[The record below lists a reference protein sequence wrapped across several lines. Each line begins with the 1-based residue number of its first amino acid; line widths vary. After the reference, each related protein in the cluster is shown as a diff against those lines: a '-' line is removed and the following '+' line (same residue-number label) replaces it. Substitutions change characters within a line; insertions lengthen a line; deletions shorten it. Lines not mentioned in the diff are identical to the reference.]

1 MITPLRKPLARAIVL
16 DDVPFKVIL
25 SFEGVRI
32 TRKGRRKAPVVN
44 WETILRL
51 SQGSRDEPPTP
62 SSAASGLPDSL
73 AGEVATEIATA
84 RAALGRAGEKLGAA
98 KDLPPELRLQ
108 IDPDPVYG
116 EPEHRSD
123 WFIEPLLT
131 PAELASVLR
140 ISMAAV
146 ARLPI
151 RWISMAGERRY
162 RQSEVRRYLE
172 REEREG
178 TSARW

>member
-1 MITPLRKPLARAIVL
+1 MTTPLRKQFAREVVL

-25 SFEGVRI
+25 SPEGVRI
-32 TRKGRRKAPVVN
+32 MRKGRRKAPVVS

-51 SQGSRDEPPTP
+51 SQASREEPPTP
-62 SSAASGLPDSL
+62 SPAANGLPDSF
-73 AGEVATEIATA
+73 AGEIATEIAAA

-116 EPEHRSD
+116 EAEHRSD

-131 PAELASVLR
+131 SAELASVLR
-140 ISMAAV
+140 VSTAAV
-146 ARLPI
+146 ARLPL
-151 RWISMAGERRY
+151 RSISITGERRY

-172 REEREG
+172 HEEREG
-178 TSARW
+178 TYGRW

>member
-1 MITPLRKPLARAIVL
+1 MATQLRKPLAREVVL
-16 DDVPFKVIL
+16 DEVPFKVVL
-25 SFEGVRI
+25 SQEGVRI
-32 TRKGRRKAPVVN
+32 TRKGKRKAPLVT
-44 WETILRL
+44 WEVILRL
-51 SQGSRDEPPTP
+51 SQGAGDEPPAPAPNET
-62 SSAASGLPDSL
+62 GLPDSL
-73 AGEVATEIATA
+73 TGEIATEIAIA

-116 EPEHRSD
+116 ERQQRSD

-131 PAELASVLR
+131 PTEVASVLR
-140 ISMAAV
+140 VSTAAA

-151 RWISMAGERRY
+151 RWVSIAGERRY

-178 TSARW
+178 TYSRW